1 LRSMRIAALLAL
13 LASLA
18 LAPSAS
24 AATACDHPASAYS
37 TGAPADVSNPGAQPV
52 NDPIFPDQWGLR
64 TIAAPQAWARGDRG
78 AGAIIAVVDTGAD
91 LTHPDLKANLIDGA
105 DLTPKDTQGC
115 PGPQDENGHGTHVS
129 GIAAAVTGNGIGGAG
144 TAPDARIMP
153 VRVLDADGSAEDQ
166 TVIDGIEWAAD
177 HHADV
182 INLSVGGPQVI
193 GETPQLN
200 EEIAKAV
207 DDAWKKGS
215 VVVAA
220 AGNES
225 LPLCSY
231 PAAAA
236 NAICVGA
243 VDSRGV
249 PSYFSNFPTSPD
261 GSVGV
266 RAPGGAGIG
275 CESSEDIWSSVWPGS
290 SDDCNDTSNGELAG
304 YDAFAGTSMATP
316 FVSGVAAILAA
327 KGLSNGQ
334 ILECIKA
341 TSSNGGS
348 FDPVMGYGI
357 VSADAASKSC
367 TAASTP
373 TRPGA
378 SGGGPP
384 ASTPGTGSGGG
395 LKVTVKKIG
404 RRKLARTRTLR
415 VTVKSGIATTV
426 KLRAVQNR
434 KTVGRKRVVLKSA
447 GKRTVKLRIS
457 RKAAHRL
464 RASRHA
470 RVKVRYRS
478 GSTSGTARTR

>member
-1 LRSMRIAALLAL
+1 MRIAALLAL

-37 TGAPADVSNPGAQPV
+37 TGAPADVSNPGPQPV
-52 NDPIFPDQWGLR
+52 NDPIFPDQWGLT
-64 TIAAPQAWARGDRG
+64 TISAPQAWARGDRG
-78 AGAIIAVVDTGAD
+78 SGAIIAVVDTGTD
-91 LTHPDLKANLIDGA
+91 LTHPDLKANLIDGVDIVA
-105 DLTPKDTQGC
+105 GSNDCP
-115 PGPQDENGHGTHVS
+115 PGPQDENGHGTHVA
-129 GIAAAVTGNGIGGAG
+129 GIAAAATNNGIGGAG

-153 VRVLDADGSAEDQ
+153 VRVLDAEGSADDA
-166 TVIDGIEWAAD
+166 TVIKGIEWAAD

-207 DDAWKKGS
+207 DDAYKKGS

-236 NAICVGA
+236 NAVCVGA
-243 VDSRGV
+243 VDKRGL
-249 PSYFSNFPTSPD
+249 PSFFSNFPTSPD

-266 RAPGGAGIG
+266 RAPGGTGIG
-275 CESSEDIWSSVWPGS
+275 CESSEDVWSSVWPGS
-290 SDDCNDTSNGELAG
+290 ADDCNDTSNGELAG

-334 ILECIKA
+334 ILECLKS

-357 VSADAASKSC
+357 VNADAAAKTCSPA
-367 TAASTP
+367 TTP

-384 ASTPGTGSGGG
+384 AGGPGGSSGG
-395 LKVTVKKIG
+395 LKVTVKRIS

-415 VTVKSGIATTV
+415 VRIKSGFATTV
-426 KLRAVQNR
+426 KLRAVLR
-434 KTVGRKRVVLKSA
+434 HRTAGRKRVVLKSA
-447 GKRTVKLRIS
+447 GKRTVRLRIS
-457 RKAAHRL
+457 RRAAHRL
-464 RASRHA
+464 RPR
-470 RVKVRYRS
+470 RQGGVKVRYRS
-478 GSTSGTARTR
+478 GSTAGTARVR